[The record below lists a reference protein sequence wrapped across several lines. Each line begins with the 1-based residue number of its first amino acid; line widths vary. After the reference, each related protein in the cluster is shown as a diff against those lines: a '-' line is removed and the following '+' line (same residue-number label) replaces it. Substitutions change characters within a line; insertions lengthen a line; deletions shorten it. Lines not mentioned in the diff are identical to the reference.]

1 MTYSPKTD
9 RGLLTSSQSNNIS
22 AQQIQDDYANRQ
34 AEAARQANEAQRQS
48 VDPGAEQRRSPSEA
62 NSPEDLIKKRKRQ
75 QAITRIKNSKE
86 FAKRKARLSGDH
98 DPEYD
103 DESLANQ
110 IHEERQRPQP
120 GQLANCEICEKR
132 FTVTPYSKTGPG
144 GGLLCPDCSKK
155 HKADEKKPPAKKRAT
170 GNIGRRQNQTNLLD
184 GLTPHGTQSLLE
196 TCIKV
201 GDANNTVKTKCSS
214 YIRKLRITSMTW
226 KISGTCLRLC
236 SCAWDRSCPDA
247 EL

>member
-1 MTYSPKTD
+1 MD
-9 RGLLTSSQSNNIS
+9 VE
-22 AQQIQDDYANRQ
+22 Q
-34 AEAARQANEAQRQS
+34 A
-48 VDPGAEQRRSPSEA
+48 RSPSEP

-75 QAITRIKNSKE
+75 QAIARIKNSKE
-86 FAKRKARLSGDH
+86 FAKRKARLNGND
-98 DPEYD
+98 DPDYD
-103 DESLANQ
+103 DEDLANQ

-132 FTVTPYSKTGPG
+132 FTVTPYSKAGPA

-170 GNIGRRQNQTNLLD
+170 GNIGRRQNQANLLD

-201 GDANNTVKTKCSS
+201 SGTNLAMKHTCSRS
-214 YIRKLRITSMTW
+214 LRKLQITFMTW
-226 KISGTCLRLC
+226 KTSETFLLLC
-236 SCAWDRSCPDA
+236 YYVWGRSCLDDEP
-247 EL
+247 